1 MKKLNDKESTFAAEN
16 HELVLKFLKGRRLN
30 DDYYDIVV
38 FGYIK
43 AVIAYVNSQELQ
55 LKYPFAQIANR
66 KMKDALINYYIY
78 LDRKKRAGEKAALRY
93 SYFEEINR
101 PYSYCIE
108 EEIINRILYQEIFS
122 MLTAIERKILILKLK
137 QYQNKEIIKKCHI
150 KTHIFYHHIRVIQSK
165 LGYETYEMLMAA

>member
-30 DDYYDIVV
+30 DDYFDIVV

-55 LKYPFAQIANR
+55 LKYPFSQIANR

-108 EEIINRILYQEIFS
+108 EEII
-122 MLTAIERKILILKLK
+122 
-137 QYQNKEIIKKCHI
+137 
-150 KTHIFYHHIRVIQSK
+150 
-165 LGYETYEMLMAA
+165 